1 MKYQNREQQK
11 KKWRKQN
18 KTKRKKRD
26 RVWNTN
32 SPRLCNDENLYSH
45 ESFSMPCTC
54 PKTAARTELVRQF
67 GGRRQCLLKSIVDFS
82 HISTNKVFQFQHK
95 PPRSFQHLEHGITP
109 LWKLHIE
116 VFPSCCVEKVYLSRK
131 QFEPQ
136 YKWLAENSTSIS
148 TVPC

>member
-32 SPRLCNDENLYSH
+32 SPRLCNDENLYSY

-54 PKTAARTELVRQF
+54 PKTVQF

-116 VFPSCCVEKVYLSRK
+116 VFSSCCVEKVYLSRK